1 MEARYL
7 KQLTH
12 PGVCHRAL
20 ECTGSLIGTRHVLTA
35 GHCVFDIHTTR
46 KMVSS
51 LDFSPG
57 MNGPTRPNGVARWQ
71 NVRILQ
77 QFQAEVSH
85 PICQLDSLSLPFIFR
100 GFMCASCSSS
110 IARSRAL
117 GNSCHYDWLW
127 GLSTWRV
134 YPKVLLGQGNSDH
147 GVCPNWRAWVH
158 SQFSHHANCF
168 IVVQATVPILVLC
181 CLACADPGA

>member
-1 MEARYL
+1 MQARYL

-85 PICQLDSLSLPFIFR
+85 PICLMTPLS
-100 GFMCASCSSS
+100 
-110 IARSRAL
+110 
-117 GNSCHYDWLW
+117 
-127 GLSTWRV
+127 
-134 YPKVLLGQGNSDH
+134 
-147 GVCPNWRAWVH
+147 
-158 SQFSHHANCF
+158 
-168 IVVQATVPILVLC
+168 
-181 CLACADPGA
+181 